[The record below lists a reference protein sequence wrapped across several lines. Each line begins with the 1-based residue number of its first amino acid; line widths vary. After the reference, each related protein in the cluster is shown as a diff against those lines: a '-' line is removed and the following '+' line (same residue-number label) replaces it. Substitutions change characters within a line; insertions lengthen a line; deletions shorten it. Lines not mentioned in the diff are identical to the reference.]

1 MLVTSAHGAT
11 GTPTVFRGTGV
22 LDVRAAQ
29 QLTPP
34 TVAVYPS
41 YATGT
46 GTLDLSRGTSRVAM
60 DGIELTGE
68 KDIFGQTWDPT
79 RFATLAATRATWS
92 GGMWN
97 GTDWTGT
104 SWTGKSWRGATWTGR
119 SWTGKSWRDSSWSG
133 RSWTGRSWVGDS
145 WSGRSWTGRSWTD
158 ATWSASVWV

>member
-1 MLVTSAHGAT
+1 
-11 GTPTVFRGTGV
+11 VFRGTGV

-46 GTLDLSRGTSRVAM
+46 GTLDMSRGTSRVAM

-68 KDIFGQTWDPT
+68 KDIFGQTWDPA

-97 GTDWTGT
+97 GTNWTGTDWTGA